1 MQFTRAVAVEDVDQ
15 GIRAN
20 CVCPGLVATGLGT
33 NTLALTDQADRAGTR
48 RSGADRVD
56 IPMPRT
62 ADPAEIAAAVAF
74 LCSDDASFVTGVAL
88 PVDGGFT
95 AV

>member
-1 MQFTRAVAVEDVDQ
+1 
-15 GIRAN
+15 
-20 CVCPGLVATGLGT
+20 VATGLGANSRT
-33 NTLALTDQADRAGTR
+33 VTEHAAVSASGRAPAER
-48 RSGADRVD
+48 LD
-56 IPMPRT
+56 IPMSRR

-95 AV
+95 AI